1 MTLFRKDEVNMRPSR
16 RLYSLFKRKNS
27 DGSQTWYVRYWDN
40 TLHRY
45 SITKSTGVK
54 VEGKRERR
62 VDADKVARD
71 LLPTIRFSPSDADSM
86 FVDYC
91 ESFWSPNS
99 AYVKEKAL
107 LQKRPLSSYYIK
119 MSHDDIRRHVRPYP
133 QFKGLLLRDLKSGM
147 IRDWMLWA
155 AGEGVGPRRINA
167 CLQAMRIPWR
177 YLMDREEIDRDPFL
191 RIKPA
196 HFEVKEKGVLTP
208 AEVMRLL
215 SIEVDDP
222 RAQLAI
228 FLGALCGLRRGEVRG
243 LQWEDVDQEG
253 QVIHVR
259 HNYIDADG
267 LKMPKSGISRDV
279 PIPSKVNEVFNRV
292 RAKSPWR
299 NPTDYVV
306 FHVDKKNI
314 PVGETFLQ
322 NRLESMLEA
331 IGIPNSIRIARNI
344 TFHSLRH
351 SFVTLGRL
359 SGLSDFVI
367 QALAGHKSSAMMER
381 YSHAAQVIDMQ
392 AARERLE
399 KAVNS

>member
-1 MTLFRKDEVNMRPSR
+1 MRPSR

-54 VEGKRERR
+54 VEGKRERKT
-62 VDADKVARD
+62 DADKIARD
-71 LLPTIRFSPSDADSM
+71 LLPTIRFTPSDADRL

-91 ESFWSPNS
+91 ESFWTPDSP
-99 AYVKEKAL
+99 YVREKAL
-107 LQKRPLSSYYIK
+107 LQKRPLSSYYVK
-119 MSHDDIRRHVRPYP
+119 MSHDDIKRHVRPYP
-133 QFKGLLLRDLKSGM
+133 AFTGLILCDLKSGM
-147 IRDWMLWA
+147 IRDWMVWA
-155 AGEGVGPRRINA
+155 AGKGVGPRRINA
-167 CLQAMRIPWR
+167 CLQAMRVPWR

-208 AEVMRLL
+208 AEVIRLI
-215 SIEVDDP
+215 SVETDDP
-222 RAQLAI
+222 RAKLSI

-243 LQWEDVDQEG
+243 LLWDDVDQIG

-267 LKMPKSGISRDV
+267 LKSPKNGIARDV
-279 PIPSKVNEVFNRV
+279 PMPSMVKEAFDQV
-292 RAKSPWR
+292 RAVSPWR
-299 NPTDYVV
+299 SKNDYVI
-306 FHVDKKNI
+306 FHVEKRNV

-322 NRLESMLEA
+322 NRLESMLEG
-331 IGIPNSIRIARNI
+331 IGIPNKVRIERNI

-351 SFVTLGRL
+351 LFVTLGRL

-381 YSHAAQVIDMQ
+381 YSHAAQVIDME

-399 KAVNS
+399 TAVNA